1 VVRFRDSMSSMADS
15 VTVWTI
21 GHSTLPIEEFIPL
34 LSANGIAVLADVRR
48 FPGSRRHPQFGAE
61 ALGAALRDAGI
72 RYEAFP
78 DLGGRRDPRPDS
90 VNLAWRNASFRGYA
104 DYMETPEFRA
114 AIERLVSM
122 AQPQRTAVMCAEAVW
137 WRCHRG
143 LIADYLKAA
152 GREVLHIGASGP
164 PTPHPYTSAAR
175 LIDGRLSYAGDPTL
189 DL

>member
-1 VVRFRDSMSSMADS
+1 MSSTVS
-15 VTVWTI
+15 PVTVWTI

-34 LSANGIAVLADVRR
+34 LSANGIEVLADVRR
-48 FPGSRRHPQFGAE
+48 FPGSRRHPQFGAG
-61 ALGAALRDAGI
+61 ALGVALGDAGI

-90 VNLAWRNASFRGYA
+90 ANLAWRNSSFRGYA
-104 DYMETPEFRA
+104 DFMETAEFRA
-114 AIERLVSM
+114 AIGRLLAM
-122 AQPQRTAVMCAEAVW
+122 ASTQRVVVMCAESVW

-152 GREVLHIGASGP
+152 GHEALHIGGSGP
-164 PTPHPYTSAAR
+164 PAPHPYSSAAR